1 MKREMGKR
9 EGENRE
15 GEARTGLPI
24 IQKNTKTHTQIQNTT
39 KRIHCIIFVFFCI
52 LGVFLCI
59 LAKNTQE
66 YTKNTP
72 RIQKNTKR
80 IQCILFVFF
89 CILGRPVRASL
100 SLVLQSCFVLF
111 SLASLSSLVSAF
123 VRLGLCASGFLGIC
137 ACRPLGVWPL
147 ASGPLASG
155 PLASGPLGLY

>member
-1 MKREMGKR
+1 MKIEMGKR

-15 GEARTGLPI
+15 GEARTGLPR
-24 IQKNTKTHTQIQNTT
+24 IQKNTKTHTQ
-39 KRIHCIIFVFFCI
+39 
-52 LGVFLCI
+52 
-59 LAKNTQE
+59 E
-66 YTKNTP
+66 YK
-72 RIQKNTKR
+72 RIQKEYSVFF
-80 IQCILFVFF
+80 LYSFVFLAGR
-89 CILGRPVRASL
+89 LGPL

-147 ASGPLASG
+147 ASGPVASG